1 MPRMIWSHRVLRD
14 EPPTSRAALAADDE
28 PGVEGMQYHAINDRK
43 MIRAVAAVRHAISSF
58 LRGLPLFLARRPR
71 TPLRVLCIMAFDL
84 LHRLGHAAPLAR
96 DRIRTLAALL
106 DFGACANAVFDNKNC
121 CRHEYHRTLR
131 LLEEVGI
138 GPEAAEY
145 LRRLRDLE
153 AVRPSPGGDDRR
165 LREVA
170 RYREDVVRL
179 SLGMVAAI
187 AEGRPSLHE
196 SIRATGCQ
204 GDLNLLF
211 RIVMLCQIIDDVL
224 DYRRDLSGGLPS
236 FLTAADS
243 LPKSFEF
250 TRLAAQAYADDDRL
264 PRTFGSFPLQAA
276 LWLVSIGT
284 QLIIALGRLMYST
297 RRLVT
302 SASAQRTVSSGFGV
316 GAGSPVPS
324 VIRMS

>member
-1 MPRMIWSHRVLRD
+1 MIWSHRVLRD

-250 TRLAAQAYADDDRL
+250 TRHAAHGYADGGHVPHRL
-264 PRTFGSFPLQAA
+264 GAFPLQAA
-276 LWLVSIGT
+276 LSLVSIGT
-284 QLIIALGRLMYST
+284 QLMIALARLRLMYSV
-297 RRLVT
+297 RRGVT
-302 SASAQRTVSSGFGV
+302 SAPAQRTVSSGFGV